1 MKIEQIVETMGKTDF
16 PVISFVGA
24 GGKTSCMLELA
35 NNLAAQGKKVLV
47 TTTTHMEHP
56 LNLDKPGCVDAS
68 AEEILE
74 QLNKNG
80 FVIAG
85 SRAEQPGKIKGLPVS
100 VWEQVKKKADVILV
114 EADGAKRF
122 PLKVSGKQEPVIPK
136 EYTHILVMAGAGSI
150 GKSLE
155 ESCFR
160 LQEAEG
166 ILAVTE
172 QSPAD
177 IKRLR
182 ITEERMGILI
192 EKGYV
197 EPLKSRYPTA
207 KIAVILN
214 QADILL
220 TPQECASALQQQ
232 VSVPVFLHGWE
243 KEIHGIYLAAGF
255 SRRFKGNKLL
265 EKLEGKPMY
274 LHLLERLNEMRENHK
289 LQSLTVVTQYEEIL
303 DYLHREGI
311 AAVKNNNSALGISS
325 SLKLGLQT
333 AMMQKK
339 QHLEREQYYIFFVAD
354 QPFLKKNTV
363 EEFVSAFLKTDRGI
377 GCISHDG
384 KAGNP
389 VIFHERYVPE
399 LLKIEGD
406 KGGKSVVNQ
415 HFEDVFL
422 FEIPDE
428 IELKDIDR
436 RM

>member
-122 PLKVSGKQEPVIPK
+122 PLKVPGKQEPVIPK

-220 TPQECASALQQQ
+220 TPQECAAALQQQ

-303 DYLHREGI
+303 VYLHREGI

-415 HFEDVFL
+415 HLEDVFL